1 MTTLAESC
9 SIITSSISDYN
20 LVEITLRI
28 HCPLIHCK
36 DVTTRSYS
44 GYAPNSFCEDLSL
57 VPWHMKYFFDDIA
70 SEVKTL
76 NSLFLDVLDQH
87 APIKRIKIKSRSNP
101 FVTPEIKQRMK
112 TRNRWHKKAI
122 QTYDKLRWNGYRFFR
137 QEVKRELWFPN
148 WWTIRL
154 RWLLF

>member
-1 MTTLAESC
+1 
-9 SIITSSISDYN
+9 
-20 LVEITLRI
+20 
-28 HCPLIHCK
+28 
-36 DVTTRSYS
+36 
-44 GYAPNSFCEDLSL
+44 
-57 VPWHMKYFFDDIA
+57 MKYFFDGIV

-137 QEVKRELWFPN
+137 QEVKREL
-148 WWTIRL
+148 
-154 RWLLF
+154 

>member
-44 GYAPNSFCEDLSL
+44 GYAPNSFWEDLSL
-57 VPWHMKYFFDDIA
+57 VPWHMKYFFDDIV

-76 NSLFLDVLDQH
+76 NSLFSDVLDQH
-87 APIKRIKIKSRSNP
+87 APIKRIKITSRSNP

-112 TRNRWHKKAI
+112 TRNRWHSDLR
-122 QTYDKLRWNGYRFFR
+122 QTTLERISLLPTRSETRTLISKLVNNSFKMAAFL
-137 QEVKRELWFPN
+137 K
-148 WWTIRL
+148 
-154 RWLLF
+154 